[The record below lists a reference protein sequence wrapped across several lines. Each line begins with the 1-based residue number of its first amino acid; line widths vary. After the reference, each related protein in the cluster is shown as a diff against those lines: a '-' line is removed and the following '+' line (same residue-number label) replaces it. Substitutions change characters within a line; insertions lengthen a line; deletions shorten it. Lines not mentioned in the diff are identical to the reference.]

1 MHRSRREFL
10 RLGTAVVLGSW
21 SAACDALFTS
31 SSDDAPPSSTDL
43 AAVRATLDA
52 FFTESDI
59 DQARRVGEVVM
70 ALPGVDLGD
79 IIEDVTEART
89 TAEAV
94 AGLHDRIALDF
105 EQSIL
110 VTVDGWYLSRTEA
123 LVCALTLLDAGR
135 AR

>member
-1 MHRSRREFL
+1 
-10 RLGTAVVLGSW
+10 
-21 SAACDALFTS
+21 
-31 SSDDAPPSSTDL
+31 
-43 AAVRATLDA
+43 
-52 FFTESDI
+52 
-59 DQARRVGEVVM
+59 M